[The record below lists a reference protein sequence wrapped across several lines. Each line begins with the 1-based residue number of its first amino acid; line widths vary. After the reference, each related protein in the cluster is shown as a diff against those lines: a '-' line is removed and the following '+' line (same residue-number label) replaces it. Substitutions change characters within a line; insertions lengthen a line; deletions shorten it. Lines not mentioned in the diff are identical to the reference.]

1 MMKRYIRLIL
11 YGLVTVVVLAAF
23 VPFLIPIQPAKGVLP
38 LDELVD
44 PNSTYIDANG
54 VKIYYRQSG
63 INQPVF
69 ILLHGLG
76 ASTYSWLEVFDDFSG
91 LGSVV
96 AYDRPG
102 FGYSERPEVEDWS
115 TENPYSNEAQLE
127 QLWAVMDTLGIQK
140 AILVGHSAGGSI
152 AIQAALQHPERVESL
167 ILLAPAVYSSYSLPL
182 FVQRLLNIPQI
193 DRLGPLF
200 VRQVFKGA
208 DRMLENAWHDR
219 SLITP
224 EIRAEYFKPFQAEG
238 WDMALWEM
246 MKIRVNPGIKNR
258 LKELDLSVLIVT
270 GDDDRVVPIWQ
281 SQRLAKA
288 IPNAQL
294 VVVENCG
301 HMPQEEKPEEFLTA
315 VDAFLLD

>member
-1 MMKRYIRLIL
+1 MKRRGRIL
-11 YGLVTVVVLAAF
+11 AYALVTLAVLAAF
-23 VPFLIPIQPAKGVLP
+23 VPFLIPITPAKGTRP

-44 PNSTYIDANG
+44 PNSTYINANG

-76 ASTYSWLEVFDDFSG
+76 ASTFSWREVFDAFAG

-102 FGYSERPEVEDWS
+102 FGYSQRPEVEDWS
-115 TENPYSNEAQLE
+115 TNNPYSNAAQLD

-152 AIQAALQHPERVESL
+152 AMQAALQHPERVESL
-167 ILLAPAVYSSYSLPL
+167 ILVAPAVYSGFSLPPFL
-182 FVQRLLNIPQI
+182 QRVLNIPQI

-208 DRMLENAWHDR
+208 DRMLENAWHDH

-224 EIRAEYFKPFQAEG
+224 EIRAGYMKPFQAEG
-238 WDMALWEM
+238 WDTALWEM
-246 MKIRVNPGIKNR
+246 VKIRSNPGIKNR
-258 LKELDLSVLIVT
+258 LEELTLPILIVT

-288 IPNAQL
+288 IPHAQL

-301 HMPQEEKPEEFLTA
+301 HMPHEEKPEEFLTA